1 MAADR
6 LVHLA
11 LTKPVLKQRAS
22 PAGRTV
28 MQELLRRGGSYAPAE
43 LARPDLRVPIFAPK
57 LQCNPSTNLLITCA
71 TNHLSGMRHRPE
83 SVGDPGPE
91 DSFARLIDNAT
102 RDAQTWILLK
112 VPDQRDEI
120 IGFER
125 DIAIK

>member
-28 MQELLRRGGSYAPAE
+28 MQELLLRGGSYAPAE

-57 LQCNPSTNLLITCA
+57 LQCHPSANLLITSA
-71 TNHLSGMRHRPE
+71 TNHLTGMRHRPE
-83 SVGDPGPE
+83 SVRYPRPE
-91 DSFARLIDNAT
+91 DSLGRFIDNAT
-102 RDAQTWILLK
+102 RDAQ
-112 VPDQRDEI
+112 
-120 IGFER
+120 
-125 DIAIK
+125 